1 MTTSTLGRPP
11 SWSSLARALRTF
23 TLVLGLSGPVSPPP
37 WPSCLPSSCTRSSK
51 PGIVRIQLSLE
62 FSIVFRYSLTIT
74 LWSRTHQHGI
84 LSANTTSRM
93 ESSANGKRLF
103 VVGLRIDLY
112 TFYTLGINSIFGIII
127 FRVDI
132 LWHSRGCF
140 DGHPLDLLHLFL
152 DIGLLE
158 LLILTINKNID
169 NWQLRGGPMK
179 KCPIYFSWI
188 ALARGPKSL
197 NFPDGNFQ
205 RAKTFRTK
213 CVNRFHDKKSA

>member
-1 MTTSTLGRPP
+1 MFVQCFVNTNYDGWDNFGGICKIGDNFSLWICWRWLWKAWMTTSTLGRPP
-11 SWSSLARALRTF
+11 SWSSLALALRTF

-103 VVGLRIDLY
+103 VVGLRLDLY
-112 TFYTLGINSIFGIII
+112 TFYTLGISSIFGCR
-127 FRVDI
+127 FYMVTLLSFSGLTYFGTVVAALMVT
-132 LWHSRGCF
+132 LWIYS
-140 DGHPLDLLHLFL
+140 
-152 DIGLLE
+152 
-158 LLILTINKNID
+158 
-169 NWQLRGGPMK
+169 
-179 KCPIYFSWI
+179 IYFWTS
-188 ALARGPKSL
+188 
-197 NFPDGNFQ
+197 
-205 RAKTFRTK
+205 
-213 CVNRFHDKKSA
+213 VN